1 MTRPAPSATSAS
13 TGYTAE
19 DEALFGK
26 ISRHLLPLLTVCYL
40 IAFLDRI
47 NIGFAQL
54 QMQAD
59 LGFSNTAYALGAGL
73 FFLGYFAFEV
83 PSNLLLEKFGARKSL
98 FRIMFLWG
106 IVASAMMYVRTPG
119 WFYALRF
126 LLGVFEAGFFPG
138 VILYLTYW
146 YPSAR
151 RAKAVAIFMAGA
163 TIAFMI
169 AGPISGAT
177 MKYLNGFLD
186 HAGWQWLFV
195 TQGIPASILGIIIL
209 IYLPDRPE
217 AAKWLTPAEQARLR
231 NHMDNDP
238 QAVEGGK
245 HHSMLAMVSD
255 IKVWALALVWFLALS
270 AIYVMVFW
278 TPSLIRS
285 WGVQDV
291 LTIGLLAAIA
301 PSITIV
307 TMIVIG
313 RSSDRHKERR
323 WHYAFCV
330 VLGLIGGLVAVMA
343 KGHIGWSIVG
353 LTLITTCQSA
363 SSPIFFSAIS
373 EYLPKNTAAAGIAF
387 VSSMGNLGPVA
398 FPAIVAWVVSA
409 AGTADAGIFL
419 VMALWL
425 LSGIVLLLTVRSARS
440 SAGAK
445 LAPA

>member
-1 MTRPAPSATSAS
+1 MVDHGRDQDLGGKNAA
-13 TGYTAE
+13 
-19 DEALFGK
+19 DDALFGK
-26 ISRHLLPLLTVCYL
+26 ISRHLLPLLLVCYL
-40 IAFLDRI
+40 IAFLDRV

-54 QMQAD
+54 QMQED
-59 LGFSNTAYALGAGL
+59 LGFSNTAYALGAGI
-73 FFLGYFAFEV
+73 FFLGYFLFEV

-119 WFYALRF
+119 WFYTLRF

-146 YPSAR
+146 YPGPR

-163 TIAFMI
+163 TVAYMI
-169 AGPISGAT
+169 AGPVSGAT
-177 MKYLNGFLD
+177 MKYLDGVLA

-195 TQGIPASILGIIIL
+195 TQGLPASILGVVIL
-209 IYLPDRPE
+209 LRLPDRPE
-217 AAKWLTPAEQARLR
+217 DARWLTPTEQARVRWHL
-231 NHMDNDP
+231 DND
-238 QAVEGGK
+238 QQTIEGAS
-245 HHSMLAMVSD
+245 HRSMLSMVTD
-255 IKVWALALVWFLALS
+255 LRVWNLSLVWFLGLS

-278 TPSLIRS
+278 TPTLIRS
-285 WGVQDV
+285 WGVEDV

-307 TMIVIG
+307 TMILIG

-330 VLGLIGGLVAVMA
+330 GLGVIGGLVVISA
-343 KGHIGWSIVG
+343 KGHIGWSILG

-387 VSSMGNLGPVA
+387 VSSMGNLGPVV
-398 FPAIVAWVVSA
+398 FPAIVAWLTTTT
-409 AGTADAGIFL
+409 GTADSGVFL
-419 VMALWL
+419 VMALWV
-425 LSGIVLLLTVRSARS
+425 LSGLVLLWSIRPARAAS
-440 SAGAK
+440 RAA
-445 LAPA
+445 LAVG